1 MLSVERQVSLV
12 LRQDL
17 SRFVVPLRALVI
29 RELTAGRNFGRLS
42 VYNLFLELRILI
54 VIN

>member
-1 MLSVERQVSLV
+1 MFSIGRRVSLV
-12 LRQDL
+12 LYRDL
-17 SRFVVPLRALVI
+17 PRFVVPFRALVV
-29 RELTAGRNFGRLS
+29 RELTAGRNFGYLS